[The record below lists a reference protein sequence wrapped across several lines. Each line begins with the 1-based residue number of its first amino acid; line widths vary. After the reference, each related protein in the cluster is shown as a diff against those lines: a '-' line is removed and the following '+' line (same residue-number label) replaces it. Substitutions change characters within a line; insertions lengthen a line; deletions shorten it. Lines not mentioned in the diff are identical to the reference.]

1 MIIIE
6 KHKVKLKLEA
16 LLLNK
21 ELDFL
26 EFNNNFVFVWK
37 HKKKKHF
44 FFELSLH

>member
-21 ELDFL
+21 ELHFL
-26 EFNNNFVFVWK
+26 EFNNNCVCVSYSGAAFVWK
-37 HKKKKHF
+37 HKKK
-44 FFELSLH
+44 